1 MRRHTGRFVGPLGRN
16 SFRSWCG
23 SERDRRVRVCLNELD
38 QERKGQARCE
48 KNAPIRRDPPE
59 LGHVRTTGRREN
71 QEKGVFISPGD

>member
-38 QERKGQARCE
+38 QERKGQM
-48 KNAPIRRDPPE
+48 
-59 LGHVRTTGRREN
+59 LRTS
-71 QEKGVFISPGD
+71 QV